1 MKKTA
6 ITAGLAAALLL
17 ASSVTFADSS
27 TFTGAAKDAWITGKI
42 ETAFV
47 LNGHLNPFAISTSVD
62 SGAVRLTGTVKDSI
76 DRDLAGEVARA
87 VDGVVSVKNDLKVDQ
102 KATNEATAKAKA
114 KSQKGDQ
121 RDFGSWVSDATMTA
135 RVKSRLIGNSN
146 VHAAKIDVDTKD
158 HIVTLSGRVT
168 SSSEKS
174 LAEQLARNTSEVKT
188 VHNNLVVDAS

>member
-1 MKKTA
+1 MKTT
-6 ITAGLAAALLL
+6 ITASLAAALLL

-102 KATNEATAKAKA
+102 KATNEAAAKAKA
-114 KSQKGDQ
+114 QKGDH

-168 SSSEKS
+168 SSAEKS
-174 LAEQLARNTSEVKT
+174 LAEQLARNTTEVKT
-188 VHNNLVVDAS
+188 VKNNLVVDPS

>member
-1 MKKTA
+1 MKTTS
-6 ITAGLAAALLL
+6 ITASVAAALFL
-17 ASSVTFADSS
+17 ASSVAFADSS
-27 TFTGAAKDAWITGKI
+27 TFTGAAKDAWLTGKI

-47 LNGHLNPFAISTSVD
+47 LNGHLNPFAISTNVD
-62 SGAVRLTGTVKDSI
+62 KGAVHLTGVVKDGI

-102 KATNEATAKAKA
+102 KAADQAAAKAKT
-114 KSQKGDQ
+114 QKGD
-121 RDFGSWVSDATMTA
+121 RREFGSSVSDATMTA

-158 HIVTLSGRVT
+158 HVVTLSGRVT

-174 LAEQLARNTSEVKT
+174 LAEQLARNTTEVKA